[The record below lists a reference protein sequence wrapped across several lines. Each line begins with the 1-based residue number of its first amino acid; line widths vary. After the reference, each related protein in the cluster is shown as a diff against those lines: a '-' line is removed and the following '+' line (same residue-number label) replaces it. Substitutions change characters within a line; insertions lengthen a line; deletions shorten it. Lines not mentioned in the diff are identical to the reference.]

1 MSELGHLFFSQLSFC
16 GVRACQFIK
25 LSYYFKDDLL
35 LFFSFDV
42 DDLLLCYCYPFQKEK
57 KNDLCFQRSAWM
69 AKLES
74 TMGKILN
81 QLEIKPEMPVF
92 YGICVLL
99 PILCMEI
106 ESKTHVISVPSS

>member
-35 LFFSFDV
+35 LFF
-42 DDLLLCYCYPFQKEK
+42 LLTWTIYCYAIAIHFKKKK

-92 YGICVLL
+92 YGICLLL

-106 ESKTHVISVPSS
+106 ESKTHAICVHSS